1 MSKSL
6 RFLVADP
13 NAETRQSLRQ
23 ALTTRRLAEVV
34 EVGSAEESRAL
45 LSDGSI
51 FDMVFVDETLTDQ
64 SGLLLTRWIRRDQAS
79 PRPNLPVILMSANSG
94 PELASVATQIGA
106 RMLPKPFNQG
116 RAVLMVEKELSA
128 YPNFIVSPSFFGH
141 DRRAE
146 KRPIGGERR
155 TAMST
160 TVQIVDDPNDYVVG
174 KDTIVVIFD
183 YLKLRISGASP
194 DVFRDF
200 LMREHLQRAAENI
213 PLIQERMLG
222 KVIQTQEG
230 LDQDL
235 NDLMGGANGSTL
247 KKMHRSSRTMMI
259 DTATAGFVL
268 MSAIA
273 TSLHHYTAETHS
285 ISDRLI
291 RFLGAHV
298 TAIRSAISYRIFDD
312 GGTVGQSIVGALKVA
327 EGLFRRPSEA

>member
-45 LSDGSI
+45 LSDGST
-51 FDMVFVDETLTDQ
+51 FDMVFVDEQLTDQ
-64 SGLLLTRWIRRDQAS
+64 SGLILTRWIRRDPAS

-94 PELASVATQIGA
+94 PDLANVATQIGA

-116 RAVLMVEKELSA
+116 RAVLLVEKELTA
-128 YPNFIVSPSFFGH
+128 YPNFIVSPSFFGP
-141 DRRAE
+141 DRRGE
-146 KRPIGGERR
+146 KRPIVGERR
-155 TAMST
+155 TAKSA
-160 TVQIVDDPNDYVVG
+160 TVQIVDDPNDYIVD
-174 KDTIVVIFD
+174 KDAIVVIFD
-183 YLKLRISGASP
+183 YLKLRLSGASP
-194 DVFRDF
+194 DAFRDF
-200 LMREHLQRAAENI
+200 LLRAHLHLATENI

-222 KVIQTQEG
+222 KVILQQEG
-230 LDQDL
+230 LDHDL
-235 NDLMGGANGSTL
+235 SDLRSGAGGSTL
-247 KKMHRSSRTMMI
+247 KRMHNSSRTMMI

-268 MSAIA
+268 MSQIA
-273 TSLHHYTAETHS
+273 TSLHHYTSETQG
-285 ISDRLI
+285 ISDRLF